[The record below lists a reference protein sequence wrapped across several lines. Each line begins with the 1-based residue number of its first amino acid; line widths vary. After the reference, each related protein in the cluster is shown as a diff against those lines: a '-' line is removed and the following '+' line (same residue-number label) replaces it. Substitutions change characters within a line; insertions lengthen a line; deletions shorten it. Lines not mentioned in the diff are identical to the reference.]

1 MKNLVHL
8 GKVLSK
14 SEKKSI
20 TGGRMVCCYEYP
32 QCPAYNTISCLIV
45 AGECNYHTGSAPSC

>member
-20 TGGRMVCCYEYP
+20 TGGRPVCCHDYP
-32 QCPAYNTISCLIV
+32 QCPDYNTLSCIIIRD
-45 AGECNYHTGSAPSC
+45 ECHYYSGGLAC